1 MIKTIEILPGV
12 TLRCFPDPRFKQ
24 GCLSLQFVRPMDARE
39 AALNALIPA
48 VLLRGCQSAPDLR
61 AITQRLDDLYGAS
74 VGALVRRIGD
84 YQTTGMYC
92 GFISDRFTLDGDRIL
107 APMVD
112 FLRQLLLEPVL
123 EDGVFCKDIIESEKK
138 NLISTI
144 ESQLNDKR
152 AYASARLT
160 RIMCREDS
168 FGVPRLGDVESVRA
182 ITPESAY
189 AHYQKVLEESPVDL
203 FYVGE
208 AEPEQVA
215 QLLRPVFESFSRQVI
230 SLPGQTGFH
239 SCGGGSFSE
248 EMEVA
253 QAKLCQGYTT
263 PITSRDPDFVAMQL
277 CNVILGSG
285 MTSKLFV
292 NVREKLSLCYSI
304 GSSYTGSKGIL
315 TVSTGID
322 QKNAD
327 QVRQEIT
334 KQLEA
339 ICRGDITEAELE
351 AAKQYLCSG
360 LRGVHDSPGAIE
372 NFYATAAR
380 NGMGLTTAQY
390 MDRVLTVTAQ
400 QVSQAAQTLKLDTEF
415 FLKGVQA

>member
-12 TLRCFPDPRFKQ
+12 TLRCFPDLRFKQ

-92 GFISDRFTLDGDRIL
+92 GFISDRFTLEGDRIL
-107 APMVD
+107 GPMVD

-123 EDGVFCKDIIESEKK
+123 ENGVFCKDIIESEKK
-138 NLISTI
+138 NLIATI

-189 AHYQKVLEESPVDL
+189 AHYRRVLQESPVDL

-215 QLLRPVFESFSRQVI
+215 QLLRPVFAGFSRQI
-230 SLPGQTGFH
+230 ITLPAQTAFH

-285 MTSKLFV
+285 MTSKLFI

-339 ICRGDITEAELE
+339 ICQGDITDAELE

-390 MDRVLTVTAQ
+390 MQRVMTVTAA
-400 QVSQAAQTLKLDTEF
+400 QVSRVAQTLKLDTEF